1 MILKSRPLL
10 DEGVGTK
17 RMYRLGNF
25 LFVLGSTLL
34 VCCGATLP
42 LWKDFDAGLM
52 NSVFA
57 LLISSAVLIVAG
69 QTLRFSG
76 KRQERR
82 TGLRFMDYYRQ
93 ARENASSGRRKR
105 GKGHRAR
112 CAFCGID
119 LTPTG
124 IPARLD
130 NVVDLSR
137 SESQAGRCEECGKL
151 VCPQCAFRKG
161 IEMGIRT
168 FRCPSCGGRVV

>member
-1 MILKSRPLL
+1 M
-10 DEGVGTK
+10 
-17 RMYRLGNF
+17 MYRVGNF
-25 LFVLGSTLL
+25 LFVLGATLL
-34 VCCGATLP
+34 VCCGASLP
-42 LWKDFDAGLM
+42 FWKDFDTGLM

-57 LLISSAVLIVAG
+57 LLISSAVLIAG
-69 QTLRFSG
+69 GQALRFSG
-76 KRQERR
+76 RRQERR
-82 TGLRFMDYYRQ
+82 TGTGFMDYYRQ
-93 ARENASSGRRKR
+93 TRDKVSGGGKR
-105 GKGHRAR
+105 AKGQRAR

-130 NVVDLSR
+130 GVVDLSR